1 MKIQTTNRLLE
12 LRNTLNSIS
21 QISWSFAML
30 NKQYSMQGLTE
41 QEAQEMIKSY
51 EALLNKVINIIKTE
65 YENQNN
71 TD

>member
-12 LRNTLNSIS
+12 LRNTLNSIG
-21 QISWSFAML
+21 QISWSFSML

-41 QEAQEMIKSY
+41 HEAQEMIKSY
-51 EALLNKVINIIKTE
+51 EVLLNKAINIIKTE
-65 YENQNN
+65 YENTNN